1 MKGQGKGLVHEIFRH
16 FEKEERFTLTDAFR
30 AVPDKPKEAVRL
42 MGYLMKEGE
51 VILDQSAGSGSIGV
65 AAIRQKRSCILIESV
80 HGYVGNIIKRLE
92 GMGMTGSYIP
102 ARQNGGKG
110 YVI

>member
-1 MKGQGKGLVHEIFRH
+1 M
-16 FEKEERFTLTDAFR
+16 
-30 AVPDKPKEAVRL
+30 
-42 MGYLMKEGE
+42 
-51 VILDQSAGSGSIGV
+51 
-65 AAIRQKRSCILIESV
+65 IESV
-80 HGYVGNIIKRLE
+80 HEYVGNIIKRLE